1 VIYCV
6 RIRGTI
12 TPARIVP
19 AIHHA
24 CPVVDIML
32 YSDPDDIEVQQTLH
46 TYLSGAFEIY
56 TRAICNTLQDVLL

>member
-1 VIYCV
+1 MV

-19 AIHHA
+19 AIHHS

-46 TYLSGAFEIY
+46 ATYLGYAFENSTCHMY
-56 TRAICNTLQDVLL
+56 TYQDVML